1 VGNTN
6 EIEKIMSKP
15 KPKPTKGGII
25 DDAVYDLWTE
35 LRLRDLLKQY
45 EEDAKK

>member
-1 VGNTN
+1 VGNAN
-6 EIEKIMSKP
+6 KIEKMS

-25 DDAVYDLWTE
+25 NDAVYDLWTE
-35 LRLRDLLKQY
+35 LGLKDLLKQY